1 MLKWK
6 RVQFFDSQCIYNFRE
21 EIQGTEAV
29 ILLVLQE
36 TQLSQR
42 GSAMLDVVE
51 NIVVFILYRFWDIQR
66 RIMAGLWNLG

>member
-51 NIVVFILYRFWDIQR
+51 NIVVFILYRF
-66 RIMAGLWNLG
+66 